1 MPGEGG
7 GALPGGKGG
16 GWGDSIDVAA
26 AVSNWQKTHITAR
39 SRATPCA
46 GEGEERQEFGSLT
59 ASDGGGCQSTLA
71 GDAVGTMPR
80 GRSGATLQTSRKLTA
95 RAHARWGPGCQAPA
109 SAGRNAKHTCTRGR
123 SCNGATGCMLGLG
136 CGDHPG
142 AHGETFTPC
151 AQPPITGV
159 HFRGPVVVLHESA
172 CNMALRAPTGGA
184 RALAM
189 VVCVCVKSN
198 RLREGRPPIRQ

>member
-1 MPGEGG
+1 MTTISVEGGGWGGLPGEGG

-71 GDAVGTMPR
+71 GVAVGTTPR
-80 GRSGATLQTSRKLTA
+80 GRMMGSGHVADGS
-95 RAHARWGPGCQAPA
+95 GPA
-109 SAGRNAKHTCTRGR
+109 SPVGKRGR
-123 SCNGATGCMLGLG
+123 RDAALTGHHGFAACAAAPSKVWNG
-136 CGDHPG
+136 
-142 AHGETFTPC
+142 EVR
-151 AQPPITGV
+151 Q
-159 HFRGPVVVLHESA
+159 
-172 CNMALRAPTGGA
+172 
-184 RALAM
+184 
-189 VVCVCVKSN
+189 
-198 RLREGRPPIRQ
+198 GRPPEPWPCATADQNKKLVNPVRGSNPTESEVCCALVRG

>member
-71 GDAVGTMPR
+71 GDAVGTTPR
-80 GRSGATLQTSRKLTA
+80 GRMMGSGHVADGS
-95 RAHARWGPGCQAPA
+95 GPA
-109 SAGRNAKHTCTRGR
+109 SPVGKR
-123 SCNGATGCMLGLG
+123 SRDA
-136 CGDHPG
+136 
-142 AHGETFTPC
+142 
-151 AQPPITGV
+151 
-159 HFRGPVVVLHESA
+159 
-172 CNMALRAPTGGA
+172 
-184 RALAM
+184 ALAGHVGFAACAAAPSQQVWDVTTQQWCTPLTGRGGVRVRRCDRRQNIKTGAM
-189 VVCVCVKSN
+189 SSFFFPPCTLFSCCCCC
-198 RLREGRPPIRQ
+198 LFAEQEEGE